1 MNDLETVRVLYKKLL
16 ALYPRAFR
24 EQLGEAMEQTFID
37 VCNERKHQPAPSW
50 YVFVLGIFAETAR
63 EIMREHMFR
72 ISQGAAMKA
81 ITTNLRLA
89 ALISLV
95 IVMPF
100 AVLELLSTGINQQN
114 APGLAVLFGVL
125 WLLPTVFMSILMPL
139 VRNLRAGNSILANP
153 VSLLFKVVFLALIV
167 IVWGS
172 IVIDQLPC
180 FLGVPNCD

>member
-1 MNDLETVRVLYKKLL
+1 
-16 ALYPRAFR
+16 
-24 EQLGEAMEQTFID
+24 
-37 VCNERKHQPAPSW
+37 
-50 YVFVLGIFAETAR
+50 
-63 EIMREHMFR
+63 
-72 ISQGAAMKA
+72 MKA